1 MKKRL
6 ILFAALSFAFLTA
19 CKDTPKEEG
28 TTAPIETNDA
38 APVDEH
44 AGHNHGPEGNSHGNN
59 GGSTAGLNPEHG
71 QPGHRCDIPVGTPL
85 DTPVQSGNNAM
96 PVSNAAPQAS
106 GSSEGPFLVN
116 DAAKQRIQQEGGTT
130 IAAPSGTGNVNPP
143 HGQPGHRCD
152 LAVGAPL

>member
-1 MKKRL
+1 MKKRI
-6 ILFAALSFAFLTA
+6 ILFATLSFAFLTA

-28 TTAPIETNDA
+28 TTAPIETQEA

-44 AGHNHGPEGNSHGNN
+44 AGHNHGPEGNSHGSQ
-59 GGSTAGLNPEHG
+59 GAAAGSNPEHG
-71 QPGHRCDIPVGTPL
+71 QPGHRCDIPVGAPL

-96 PVSNAAPQAS
+96 PVSSATPQAS

-130 IAAPSGTGNVNPP
+130 AAPSGTGKVNPA

-152 LAVGAPL
+152 VAVGAPI